1 MGGRDR
7 KIVTLGQTEKK
18 LTIPYLKNK
27 QGVVG
32 HACNLSYR
40 EANVEDFSL
49 SSAQAKLV
57 QEPI

>member
-32 HACNLSYR
+32 HTCNLSYR
-40 EANVEDFSL
+40 EANVEDF
-49 SSAQAKLV
+49 
-57 QEPI
+57 